1 MKRIALTTIC
11 LAMTAS
17 ILSVQAAASPTTEG
31 LMINRFQINGQELVS
46 VPIPF
51 SLFENELNRSYAIAS
66 LAASLDPNGS
76 MAGCAGS
83 VELRRNRCSVQAVLS
98 IERSDDG
105 EDWETKKE
113 KTFTATQIGTTAV
126 DFQYYMTGG
135 HYYRVTLT
143 ADTYDE
149 NGLYRDTL
157 SVSSRSYYYR

>member
-1 MKRIALTTIC
+1 MKRIALTTLC
-11 LAMTAS
+11 LAMTVS
-17 ILSVQAAASPTTEG
+17 ILSVQAAASPATEG
-31 LMINRFQINGQELVS
+31 LVVNSLVLNGQELVS
-46 VPIPF
+46 VPIP
-51 SLFENELNRSYAIAS
+51 LALLEDELNRSYAIAS

-83 VELRRNRCSVQAVLS
+83 IELRRNGCSVQAILS

-105 EDWETKKE
+105 EDWEIKKE